1 MTKDYSE
8 KGKITFL
15 ETPDEK
21 QIREKFISIQNELK
35 KWHQELALRIGVK
48 DGQD

>member
-21 QIREKFISIQNELK
+21 QIREKFISFQNDLK
-35 KWHQELALRIGVK
+35 TWHQKLMSVTGVK